1 MSLRSGFGRARTAA
15 ALMAAGLP
23 GSVAVAPSA
32 AAPADFVVSEA
43 WIRVTIPSRPAAGY
57 FKLTNNT
64 DADARLVGAASPGC
78 AAMTL
83 HETVDNGGAETM
95 RKIDEIPVPAHGSAR
110 FAPGGYHLMCMSPSA
125 MVALGQRVP
134 VTLKLAGGGEVSADF
149 LVRGATER

>member
-83 HETVDNGGAETM
+83 HETVDKAAP
-95 RKIDEIPVPAHGSAR
+95 RQCAR
-110 FAPGGYHLMCMSPSA
+110 STKFRFPPTARRDLRQA
-125 MVALGQRVP
+125 
-134 VTLKLAGGGEVSADF
+134 VTI
-149 LVRGATER
+149 